1 MGMHVTIV
9 RARYAR
15 RVPLLACPF
24 CREMFPDGE
33 RKTCPVCGVPL
44 VAQGK
49 LPLSDDA
56 LSEDGLA
63 RQPEWDLLPFTYL
76 RRGRGPL
83 ALLCVL
89 GLVAFFMPWVLATA
103 MAQQVA
109 RFANSAGLRAFGAGA
124 APAVVGILGV
134 TALSLSDDVL
144 VAWPYTIIGVAAF
157 VIHIMTRV
165 HPVALLTA
173 GGLAAWLV
181 N

>member
-1 MGMHVTIV
+1 MIHFELFGRFVLV
-9 RARYAR
+9 S
-15 RVPLLACPF
+15 LLAF
-24 CREMFPDGE
+24 G
-33 RKTCPVCGVPL
+33 GGQ
-44 VAQGK
+44 AA
-49 LPLSDDA
+49 LPLIERMAVDETQWIRPATFGAAVAFSYLTPGPVLITSTFVGYRVAGVLGA
-56 LSEDGLA
+56 LSA
-63 RQPEWDLLPFTYL
+63 T
-76 RRGRGPL
+76 
-83 ALLCVL
+83 L
-89 GLVAFFMPWVLATA
+89 GAFFMPWVLATA

-157 VIHIMTRV
+157 VIHTMTRI

-173 GGLAAWLV
+173 GGLAGWLV